1 VFFYLN
7 AERWL
12 KMSFEETSHN
22 REIAFITRLL
32 SIFGAVEYRQMR
44 ELFSHLSES
53 RYGKILNRLRLEG
66 AVSYSHGAKYLST
79 SQYAL
84 GRAQI
89 QESVRVFWAFIKM
102 KDRVLDFSASAPP
115 ALLTFTSGPADYD
128 LIPVSA
134 DNQSEI
140 EAAADNV
147 PEKTKRL
154 LVVDSL
160 DEVSTMNF
168 RKENDFVLVVGKDGD
183 TKFYGM

>member
-1 VFFYLN
+1 
-7 AERWL
+7 
-12 KMSFEETSHN
+12 
-22 REIAFITRLL
+22 
-32 SIFGAVEYRQMR
+32 
-44 ELFSHLSES
+44 
-53 RYGKILNRLRLEG
+53 
-66 AVSYSHGAKYLST
+66 
-79 SQYAL
+79 
-84 GRAQI
+84 
-89 QESVRVFWAFIKM
+89 
-102 KDRVLDFSASAPP
+102 
-115 ALLTFTSGPADYD
+115 